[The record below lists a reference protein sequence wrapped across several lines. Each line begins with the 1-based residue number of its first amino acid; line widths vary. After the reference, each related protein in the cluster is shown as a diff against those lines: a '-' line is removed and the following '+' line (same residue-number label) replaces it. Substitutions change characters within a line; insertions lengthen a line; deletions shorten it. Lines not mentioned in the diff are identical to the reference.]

1 MAANDS
7 FHENSSMYIKISVI
21 DTGIGI
27 KTEDQKKLFNLFGYI
42 KDSEQ
47 MNIHGIGLGLVIS
60 KNIVETFGGTI
71 SLSSEY
77 GVGSNFSFTF
87 KINEDVEAK
96 RTSML
101 SK

>member
-1 MAANDS
+1 
-7 FHENSSMYIKISVI
+7 
-21 DTGIGI
+21 
-27 KTEDQKKLFNLFGYI
+27 
-42 KDSEQ
+42 

-87 KINEDVEAK
+87 KINEDVEVK